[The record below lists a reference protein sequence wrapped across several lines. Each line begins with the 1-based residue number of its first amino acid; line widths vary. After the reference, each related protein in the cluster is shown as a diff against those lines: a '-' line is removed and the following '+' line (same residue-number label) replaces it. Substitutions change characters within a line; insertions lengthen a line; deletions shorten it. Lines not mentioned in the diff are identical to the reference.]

1 MRLGDVLKGYRL
13 VDLSK
18 VMMPGDVHGPVG
30 AGKRRLEIRE
40 FAYPPGE
47 TMHQVDME
55 THIGTHVEAPRH
67 FVNARHGRDGKD
79 ISQLPLESLFG
90 EAVLVNL
97 AGFTAGHAITAEDVA
112 GFGVRAGDIV
122 FFGNGSHGGTDRP
135 WITRGAAESLAR
147 TRIRM
152 AGIDDS
158 VFPEEPKYMSRDL
171 TRYHTHDAL
180 LSNDIPFIEGLAN
193 LAAVSRGRFFF
204 FGLVA
209 PIARLEAFPI
219 RAVAFIPPDGE
230 GEGR

>member
-1 MRLGDVLKGYRL
+1 MKLAETLKGYRL

-18 VMMPGDVHGPVG
+18 VMVPGDVQGPVG

-67 FVNARHGRDGKD
+67 FVNARHGRNGKD
-79 ISQLPLESLFG
+79 ITQLPLESFFG

-97 AGFTAGHAITAEDVA
+97 AGSAPGHPVTQKEVA
-112 GFGVRAGDIV
+112 GFGVRPGDIV
-122 FFGNGSHGGTDRP
+122 FFGNGAHGGQDRP
-135 WITRGAAESLAR
+135 WITREAAEWLAR

-158 VFPEEPKYMSRDL
+158 VFPEEPKYLSKDL
-171 TRYHTHDAL
+171 AGYYTHDAFL
-180 LSNDIPFIEGLAN
+180 GNDIPFIEGLTN
-193 LAAVSRGRFFF
+193 LSAVSGGRFFF

-209 PIARLEAFPI
+209 AFARLEAFPI

-230 GEGR
+230 EKGG